1 MKSEQDDLIERR
13 DQAQRDLDE
22 LAAQVEDN
30 EIDPATA
37 ERLRAAYQTELDQLD
52 GTLGNLPK
60 ARLEPIQ
67 ASSEPEFI
75 AQTARSPRRMVIGSL
90 VLIAALSVTI
100 GYAARDAQPDTTQ
113 PVSASP
119 GGLIVDPDS
128 VSNEQLETVIAANP
142 NINPM
147 RMALADRYFEA
158 EEYGAALEHYL
169 YIADNNPTPE
179 EESKALA
186 RVGWMAYRT
195 GLADEATNYV
205 ELSLAADPTNPE
217 ATLYLG
223 FITLYGLGDAEAA
236 IPQLEAALELSNLS
250 ENVISQIDDALVDAR
265 TGTTP

>member
-22 LAAQVEDN
+22 LAGQVEDN
-30 EIDPATA
+30 EIDPVTGA
-37 ERLRAAYQTELDQLD
+37 RLRAAYQAELDQLD
-52 GTLGNLPK
+52 TALGDLPK
-60 ARLEPIQ
+60 ARIKPVEQ
-67 ASSEPEFI
+67 ASEPELN
-75 AQTARSPRRMVIGSL
+75 TGSARSPRRMVIGSL

-100 GYAARDAQPDTTQ
+100 GFAARDAQPDPTQ
-113 PVSASP
+113 PVSVSP
-119 GGLIVDPDS
+119 GALTVDPAS
-128 VSNEQLETVIAANP
+128 VSNEQLETVVAANP

-195 GLADEATNYV
+195 GLSDEAKNYV
-205 ELSLAADPTNPE
+205 DLSLAADPTNAE

-265 TGTTP
+265 TGATP